1 MESSTQSGGGDLR
14 NELRNDASTVADSA
28 KQRLHSEV
36 DARKGTAAEQAK
48 SISSAL
54 DTAAGELKDSP
65 DWLQSMFRK
74 GAQTVQQFADS
85 IEQKD
90 SQQLTRDVQQLART
104 NPATFLGACALAGF
118 AAARVLKAGAEQTS
132 SSATG
137 SSGNFGQSSTGS
149 GSSFGQTSTGS
160 GSSFGQSS
168 GTGQSDYGSSSSFG
182 ATSQPAYTGG
192 TV

>member
-1 MESSTQSGGGDLR
+1 METSTGSTGGDLR
-14 NELRNDASTVADSA
+14 EELRSDASTITDSA

-74 GAQTVQQFADS
+74 GAQTVQQFADT
-85 IEQKD
+85 IDQKD
-90 SQQLTRDVQQLART
+90 SQQLTRDVQQMART

-118 AAARVLKAGAEQTS
+118 AAARVLKAGTES
-132 SSATG
+132 SSG
-137 SSGNFGQSSTGS
+137 SYSNSSGGFDQSSTAQYSSGQGS
-149 GSSFGQTSTGS
+149 TTTGS
-160 GSSFGQSS
+160 DFGRQ
-168 GTGQSDYGSSSSFG
+168 DYGASSAVGGTSS
-182 ATSQPAYTGG
+182 PAYSGG
-192 TV
+192 TL

>member
-1 MESSTQSGGGDLR
+1 METSTRSGGGDLR
-14 NELRNDASTVADSA
+14 EELRSDASTITDSA
-28 KQRLHSEV
+28 KQRLQSEV

-85 IEQKD
+85 IDQKD
-90 SQQLTRDVQQLART
+90 SRQLTRDVQQMART

-118 AAARVLKAGAEQTS
+118 AAARVLKAGTESSSDAYSDSGSGFDQTS
-132 SSATG
+132 SSQFSSGMASGGTG
-137 SSGNFGQSSTGS
+137 SSSDSQGFGTSSTVG
-149 GSSFGQTSTGS
+149 GTSS
-160 GSSFGQSS
+160 
-168 GTGQSDYGSSSSFG
+168 
-182 ATSQPAYTGG
+182 PAYSGG
-192 TV
+192 TL

>member
-1 MESSTQSGGGDLR
+1 METSTQSGGGDLR
-14 NELRNDASTVADSA
+14 NELRSDASTVTDTA

-54 DTAAGELKDSP
+54 DSAAGALDDSP

-74 GAQTVQQFADS
+74 GAQTVQQFANT

-90 SQQLTRDVQQLART
+90 SRQLTRDVQQMARN

-118 AAARVLKAGAEQTS
+118 AAARVLKAGAEQT
-132 SSATG
+132 G
-137 SSGNFGQSSTGS
+137 SSS
-149 GSSFGQTSTGS
+149 GSSS
-160 GSSFGQSS
+160 GSFGQSS
-168 GTGQSDYGSSSSFG
+168 GGGFDQSPSSAFAGGQSTGSGYSHSDYGTSSAAGST
-182 ATSQPAYTGG
+182 AQPAYTGG